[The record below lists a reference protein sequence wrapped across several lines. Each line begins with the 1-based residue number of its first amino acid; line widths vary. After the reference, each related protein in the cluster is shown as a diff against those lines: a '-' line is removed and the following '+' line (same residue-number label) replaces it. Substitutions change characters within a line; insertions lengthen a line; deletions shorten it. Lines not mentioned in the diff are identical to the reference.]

1 MTDLPPTSRG
11 DQLTT
16 QLRELLVAVP
26 ELQAAAVVSFDG
38 LPMASVLPSQMNE
51 DRVAAMSA
59 ALLSLGEKA
68 SQGLGRGDLSQVF
81 VEGEN
86 GTVFLVACDGE
97 AVLVAVAEVGAKK
110 GLVLYEI
117 RRTAGQ
123 LAAILRNSTVGD
135 VTADWVDEVIP
146 QTDVFS
152 QALADAEAAYEAHR
166 AETAWLSEVPT
177 PDLAGPDINVVYTP
191 TPPESGLSVD
201 SPSLAGA
208 TDAQARPATQEPM
221 SWFDEST
228 RRWDVR

>member
-152 QALADAEAAYEAHR
+152 QALADAEAA
-166 AETAWLSEVPT
+166 
-177 PDLAGPDINVVYTP
+177 DLAGPDINVVYTP